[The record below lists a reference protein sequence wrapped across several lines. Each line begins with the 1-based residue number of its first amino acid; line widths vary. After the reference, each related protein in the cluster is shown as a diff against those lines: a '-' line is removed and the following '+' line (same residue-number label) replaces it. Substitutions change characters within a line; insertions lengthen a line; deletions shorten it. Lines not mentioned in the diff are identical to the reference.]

1 MKSTFSK
8 NYFSNIRLSNR
19 LDQGQAR
26 QFVGPDLRP
35 NCLQRLNYLQTI
47 LAGYIGTGEE
57 FTNSCDECL
66 NPYQGREKD
75 KKKICYIYDL
85 SMVHA
90 SGHMLL

>member
-8 NYFSNIRLSNR
+8 NYFSYIRVSNS
-19 LDQGQAR
+19 LDPGQAR

-35 NCLQRLNYLQTI
+35 NCLQRLNYRRRYWQV
-47 LAGYIGTGEE
+47 IGTGKE

-75 KKKICYIYDL
+75 KKKICYIYEF
-85 SMVHA
+85 SVVHA